1 MAPRMRRAYV
11 AIGVLW
17 LWALL
22 LLLTHA
28 AARSPYS
35 YSWALVGREAI
46 RVYGAVANPDA
57 AGMIPAEHYFYDA
70 RPPAWRNA
78 FSIRIPLHPFAVSLL
93 MPFTRSTLLS
103 NYLANLGAL
112 MLLAAVAIKACQRRG
127 LPLLPSTIALMTL
140 YALPWVVTYVGQPMY
155 YVPATTINFLVVIAA
170 FSLDDDDLRRPW
182 LSGLLLAVVLLNY
195 DPYIY
200 ALALGAWIVFV
211 IRFRR
216 VRDIAVFA
224 AVALLPSI
232 AWTQFVRR
240 ASSDTLSRLM
250 EKTFIRPIV
259 GGWMEFL
266 RHPIDRAVQP
276 YLAAHIGTRVGAQL
290 ILAEIYWP
298 MLLLCA
304 AAFWRLGD
312 HIPRTR
318 RTALMALLAAV
329 YALHQF
335 GTALFDWENNPR
347 RALAVVLAAGFAYC
361 WCAAEL
367 WPHRAWRIAF
377 AAVLAV
383 CAFATMADVLI
394 KRPMLTFLSTGQAVQ
409 MDPRYGMQLRKAYL
423 TKESL
428 PTLLDDENVW
438 WRDLPRVTLTKETAA
453 TFAVTQ
459 LFVLF
464 FFCALL
470 WLLARARL
478 LPRFAAAAGALVWV
492 AGLIRFL

>member
-1 MAPRMRRAYV
+1 MRRVYV

-28 AARSPYS
+28 SNRSPYS

-46 RVYGAVANPDA
+46 RVYGAVVNPDA
-57 AGMIPAEHYFYDA
+57 AAMIPVEHYFYDA
-70 RPPAWRNA
+70 RPPVWRNA
-78 FSIRIPLHPFAVSLL
+78 VSIRIPLHGFAVSLL

-112 MLLAAVAIKACQRRG
+112 MLLAAVAIKACERRG
-127 LPLLPSTIALMTL
+127 LPLLPSTIAMMTL

-155 YVPATTINFLVVIAA
+155 YVPATTINFLAVIAA
-170 FSLDDDDLRRPW
+170 FSLADDDLRRPW
-182 LSGLLLAVVLLNY
+182 LSGLLLAVVMLNY

-200 ALALGAWIVFV
+200 ALALGAWMLFA

-216 VRDIAVFA
+216 AADVAIFL
-224 AVALLPSI
+224 AVALVPSFV
-232 AWTQFVRR
+232 WTQFVRR
-240 ASSDTLSRLM
+240 ASGDTLSRLM
-250 EKTFIRPIV
+250 EKTFIKPIF
-259 GGWMEFL
+259 GGWTDLL
-266 RHPIDRAVQP
+266 RHPIERAAQP
-276 YLAAHIGTRVGAQL
+276 YLAGHIGVRVGAQL
-290 ILAEIYWP
+290 VLAEIYWP
-298 MLLLCA
+298 MLLVCA
-304 AAFWRLGD
+304 ATLWRLGD
-312 HIPRTR
+312 RIPRTR
-318 RTALMALLAAV
+318 RTALIALLAAV

-347 RALAVVLAAGFAYC
+347 RALPVVLAAGFAYC

-367 WPHRAWRIAF
+367 WPRRGWRIAF
-377 AAVLAV
+377 IAALAL

-394 KRPMLTFLSTGQAVQ
+394 ERPMLTFLSTGQAVQ
-409 MDPRYGMQLRKAYL
+409 MDPRYGMQLRKTML

-428 PTLLDDENVW
+428 PKLLDDENVW
-438 WRDLPRVTLTKETAA
+438 WRDLPRVTLSKETAA
-453 TFAVTQ
+453 TFAGTQ

-470 WLLARARL
+470 WILARARL
-478 LPRFAAAAGALVWV
+478 LPKYAAAAGALLWLASLV
-492 AGLIRFL
+492 RFL